1 MNKISGITHLSC
13 QSFGVMKTRA
23 GFTKYHLFAA
33 QNAASTAS
41 GIENKYKPAVPFQND
56 LDLHLSQV
64 STAIIC
70 SVAALESNINE
81 YIIDHEEHID
91 KAPVIS
97 EPKVLKKYERYFMKY
112 DKALQKYVINNKEL
126 SKVLLQNT
134 DLIFKYDIVWFIKK
148 NDLLPENKH
157 KQDIRYLTELRNALT
172 HFTPEWSNALSKH
185 IDLEKDRKNR
195 FTLNPFY
202 AQGSLF
208 FPYRCLSASC
218 AMWSCKVSNEFLVL
232 FKSFKR

>member
-1 MNKISGITHLSC
+1 MHKISGITHLSC
-13 QSFGVMKTRA
+13 QSFGIMKTRA

-56 LDLHLSQV
+56 LDLYLSQV

-70 SVAALESNINE
+70 SVEALESNINE
-81 YIIDHEEHID
+81 YIIDHKEHID
-91 KAPVIS
+91 KASVIS
-97 EPKVLKKYERYFMKY
+97 EPKVFKKYEKTL
-112 DKALQKYVINNKEL
+112 KKHVLNNNEL

-134 DLIFKYDIVWFIKK
+134 GLIFKYDIVCFIKK

-185 IDLEKDRKNR
+185 IDLEKDRKKIV
-195 FTLNPFY
+195 
-202 AQGSLF
+202 SLF
-208 FPYRCLSASC
+208 KHRKPDEYKLFHYFVLI
-218 AMWSCKVSNEFLVL
+218 EELFLYNHKIV
-232 FKSFKR
+232 

>member
-1 MNKISGITHLSC
+1 MNEIPGVTHLSC
-13 QSFGVMKTRA
+13 QSFGGMKTRA
-23 GFTKYHLFAA
+23 GFAKYHLLAA
-33 QNAASTAS
+33 QDAACTANV
-41 GIENKYKPAVPFQND
+41 IENKYKSAVPPQND
-56 LDLHLSQV
+56 LDLYFSQI

-81 YIIDHEEHID
+81 YIIDHKEHID

-97 EPKVLKKYERYFMKY
+97 ESEILKKYNRYFMKY
-112 DKALQKYVINNKEL
+112 DKVLQKYVLNNKEL
-126 SKVLLQNT
+126 SKVLLKNT

-148 NDLLPENKH
+148 NDLLPENTLT
-157 KQDIRYLTELRNALT
+157 QDIRYLTELRNALT
-172 HFTPEWSNALSKH
+172 HFTPEWSDALLKH
-185 IDLEKDRKNR
+185 VDLEKDRKNR

-218 AMWSCKVSNEFLVL
+218 AMWSCKVSNEFLAL
-232 FKSFKR
+232 FKSL

>member
-1 MNKISGITHLSC
+1 MSEISSITHLSC
-13 QSFGVMKTRA
+13 QSFGIMKTRA
-23 GFTKYHLFAA
+23 GFTKYHLLAA

-41 GIENKYKPAVPFQND
+41 GIENKYKSAVPSQND
-56 LDLHLSQV
+56 LDLYLSQV

-70 SVAALESNINE
+70 SVAALEANINE
-81 YIIDHEEHID
+81 YIIDHKEHID
-91 KAPVIS
+91 KALAIS
-97 EPKVLKKYERYFMKY
+97 KPKVLKKYK
-112 DKALQKYVINNKEL
+112 KALEKYIDNNDEL

-134 DLIFKYDIVWFIKK
+134 NLIFKYDIVWFIKK
-148 NDLLPENKH
+148 NDLLPENSIT
-157 KQDIRYLTELRNALT
+157 QDIRYLTALRNALT

-185 IDLEKDRKNR
+185 IDLEKDRKNC

-218 AMWSCKVSNEFLVL
+218 AMWSCKVSNEFLAL
-232 FKSFKR
+232 FKSFNG

>member
-1 MNKISGITHLSC
+1 MNKISCISRLSC
-13 QSFGVMKTRA
+13 QSFGMMKTRA

-41 GIENKYKPAVPFQND
+41 EIENKYKSATPSQND
-56 LDLHLSQV
+56 LDLYLSQI

-81 YIIDHEEHID
+81 YIIDHKEHID
-91 KAPVIS
+91 TASVIS
-97 EPKVLKKYERYFMKY
+97 EPKVLKKYGKTP
-112 DKALQKYVINNKEL
+112 KKHVPNNNEL

-134 DLIFKYDIVWFIKK
+134 NLIFKYDIVWFIKK
-148 NDLLPENKH
+148 KDLLPENKH
-157 KQDIRYLTELRNALT
+157 KHDIRYLTKLRNALT

-185 IDLEKDRKNR
+185 INLKKGRKNR

-202 AQGSLF
+202 APGSLF
-208 FPYRCLSASC
+208 FPYHCLSASC
-218 AMWSCKVSNEFLVL
+218 AMWSCKVSNEFLML
-232 FKSFKR
+232 FKSL